1 MRRLRTQ
8 TIEEQIGEL
17 DALVDDLVR
26 KPRKE
31 ITNIVCRVPG
41 GCLLEPVVS
50 GLKVFVGFFTTDAS
64 LDNLVLQLPDV
75 KPCQLVIE
83 AVTDNITNQVSFE
96 VRKGI
101 NKIDGPIKLKKN
113 TKISVII
120 NTDHPIDSAVFGYT
134 LSPEVKN
141 ETV

>member
-1 MRRLRTQ
+1 MRRLKTA

-17 DALVDDLVR
+17 DALVDSLVR

-31 ITNIVCRVPG
+31 ITNIVCKSPG

-50 GLKVFVGFFTTDAS
+50 GLKVFVGFFTVKSIIDDLAI
-64 LDNLVLQLPDV
+64 NLPDV

-83 AVTDNITNQVSFE
+83 SVTDNITKSATFE
-96 VRKGI
+96 IRKGL
-101 NKIDGPIKLKKN
+101 NKIEGPISIEAN

-134 LSPEVKN
+134 ISPEV
-141 ETV
+141 